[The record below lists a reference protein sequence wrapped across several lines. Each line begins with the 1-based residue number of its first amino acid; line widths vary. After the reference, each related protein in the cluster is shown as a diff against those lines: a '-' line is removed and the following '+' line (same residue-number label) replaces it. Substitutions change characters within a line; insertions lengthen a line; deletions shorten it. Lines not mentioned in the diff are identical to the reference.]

1 MADYTSRSNTN
12 YTILTLSFENP
23 SLVRK
28 GGANVGLES
37 GLNPLLP
44 LNHQL
49 R

>member
-1 MADYTSRSNTN
+1 MSDIVHY
-12 YTILTLSFENP
+12 LTLSFVKP

-28 GGANVGLES
+28 GGASVGLEA